1 MDTAAVSL
9 PLKIVWPWVF
19 VLAQRTK
26 RTDVARAIMDKP
38 MSNHLI
44 LALEAFASLTPRTAP
59 DWAVVRSVGAMYVGV
74 RAVS

>member
-1 MDTAAVSL
+1 
-9 PLKIVWPWVF
+9 
-19 VLAQRTK
+19 
-26 RTDVARAIMDKP
+26 MDKP